1 MIGTDKQL
9 RRFALL
15 ERARFEA
22 KVKDEWLKNNLP
34 HVYYAQQV
42 ALKLALRKKAKQLMG
57 NFDQH
62 FGPK

>member
-1 MIGTDKQL
+1 MGGTDTQL

-22 KVKDEWLKNNLP
+22 KIKDAWLKKHLP

-42 ALKLALRKKAKQLMG
+42 ALKLTLRQKAKQLMG
-57 NFDQH
+57 NFDKH
-62 FGPK
+62 FGQK